1 VAAAEPDFAAE
12 GLLKGL
18 RGKQREARLELLCQL
33 HEAGVSL
40 EELKKAATEDRLALL
55 PVEMVLAR
63 EGKYSARE
71 IAEAT
76 GQDED
81 AMRRQRQA
89 LGLPW
94 VADPDAKVFTEDDLE
109 AARRARAFA
118 EAGFPEEATLEVSR
132 VIGEAMSRVAAA
144 IRNLVGER
152 LLRPGDTER
161 DVGLRYA
168 ELARETAPLLGPV
181 LEYVLNQHLVEQIRD
196 DVISRAELQAGEILP
211 DARDMAVCFA
221 DLSGFTRLGEAAA
234 VEEVG
239 AVAGRLAAL
248 ASEAAGGPV
257 RLVKTI
263 GDAAMLVS
271 PEPAALVEAA
281 LARRRSRG
289 RGRGLPAAP
298 RGHGARAR
306 RVARGRLVRP
316 HGQPRQPD
324 RGGGL
329 SEQRALRGRRAR
341 GRARGVPVV
350 GRRRASPQGGEAA
363 GAAVARATVG
373 AEGRGRRYLNRKISA
388 TLACPEGGRRVIH
401 SR

>member
-1 VAAAEPDFAAE
+1 VAADEPDFAAE

-18 RGKQREARLELLCQL
+18 RGKKREARLDLLRQL
-33 HEAGVSL
+33 HQAGVPL
-40 EELKKAATEDRLALL
+40 DELRKAAAEERLALL

-63 EGKYSARE
+63 EGRYSARG
-71 IAEAT
+71 IAEET
-76 GQDED
+76 GQDEE

-94 VADPDAKVFTEDDLE
+94 VPDPDAKVFTEADLD

-118 EAGFPEEATLEVSR
+118 EAGFSEDSTLEVSR

-144 IRNLVGER
+144 IRNLVAES
-152 LLRPGDTER
+152 LLQPGDTER

-168 ELARETAPLLGPV
+168 EVARETAPLLGPV

-196 DVISRAELQAGEILP
+196 DVISGAELQAGQILP

-221 DLSGFTRLGEAAA
+221 DLSGFTRLGEVAA

-248 ASEAAGGPV
+248 ASEVAGGPV

-271 PEPAALVEAA
+271 PEPAALVESA
-281 LARRRSRG
+281 LALVDAAEAEGEDFPQLHAGIALGPVVSRG
-289 RGRGLPAAP
+289 GDWYGHTVNLADRIAAIAWP
-298 RGHGARAR
+298 SSVLCDDAVHDAEPEEFRWSFAGERRLKGVKRPVRLWRAR
-306 RVARGRLVRP
+306 RLATE
-316 HGQPRQPD
+316 D
-324 RGGGL
+324 
-329 SEQRALRGRRAR
+329 EQT
-341 GRARGVPVV
+341 
-350 GRRRASPQGGEAA
+350 
-363 GAAVARATVG
+363 AT
-373 AEGRGRRYLNRKISA
+373 
-388 TLACPEGGRRVIH
+388 
-401 SR
+401 

>member
-1 VAAAEPDFAAE
+1 V
-12 GLLKGL
+12 
-18 RGKQREARLELLCQL
+18 EL
-33 HEAGVSL
+33 
-40 EELKKAATEDRLALL
+40 
-55 PVEMVLAR
+55 VLAR
-63 EGKYSARE
+63 EGKYSARD

-76 GQDED
+76 GQDEE

-94 VADPDAKVFTEDDLE
+94 VPDPDAKVFTEDDLE
-109 AARRARAFA
+109 SARRASAFA
-118 EAGFPEEATLEVSR
+118 EAGFSEEATLEVSR

-144 IRNLVGER
+144 IRNLVVQSH
-152 LLRPGDTER
+152 LRPGDTER

-211 DARDMAVCFA
+211 GAREMAVCFA
-221 DLSGFTRLGEAAA
+221 DLSDFTRLGEVAA

-271 PEPAALVEAA
+271 AEPAALVEAA
-281 LARRRSRG
+281 LALVDAAEAEGEDFPPLHAGVALGPVVSRG
-289 RGRGLPAAP
+289 GDWYGHTVNLASRIAAIAYP
-298 RGHGARAR
+298 TSVLCEDAVHEAASEAFRWSFAGERRLKGVKRPVRLWRAR
-306 RVARGRLVRP
+306 RLA
-316 HGQPRQPD
+316 PD
-324 RGGGL
+324 D
-329 SEQRALRGRRAR
+329 
-341 GRARGVPVV
+341 
-350 GRRRASPQGGEAA
+350 
-363 GAAVARATVG
+363 GAT
-373 AEGRGRRYLNRKISA
+373 
-388 TLACPEGGRRVIH
+388 
-401 SR
+401 

>member
-1 VAAAEPDFAAE
+1 VADEPDFAAE

-18 RGKQREARLELLCQL
+18 RGKQREDRLDLLRQL
-33 HEAGVSL
+33 HEGGAPL
-40 EELKKAATEDRLALL
+40 DELKKAAAEDRLALL

-63 EGKYSARE
+63 EAKYTARD

-76 GQDED
+76 GQDEQ

-94 VADPDAKVFTEDDLE
+94 GADPDAKVFTEDDLE

-152 LLRPGDTER
+152 ILQPGDTER

-181 LEYVLNQHLVEQIRD
+181 LEYVLNRHLVEQIRE
-196 DVISRAELQAGEILP
+196 DVISRAELQTGELLP
-211 DARDMAVCFA
+211 DAREMAVCFA
-221 DLSGFTRLGEAAA
+221 DLSDFTRLGEVAP

-248 ASEAAGGPV
+248 ASEVAGGPV

-271 PEPAALVEAA
+271 PEPPALVEAA
-281 LARRRSRG
+281 LSLVDAADAEGEDFPQLHAGVALGPVVSRG
-289 RGRGLPAAP
+289 GDWYGHTVNVASRIAAIARPASVLCEDAVHEAAP
-298 RGHGARAR
+298 EAFRWSFAGERRLKGVKRPVRLWRAR
-306 RVARGRLVRP
+306 RLDP
-316 HGQPRQPD
+316 ED
-324 RGGGL
+324 
-329 SEQRALRGRRAR
+329 E
-341 GRARGVPVV
+341 
-350 GRRRASPQGGEAA
+350 ET
-363 GAAVARATVG
+363 AT
-373 AEGRGRRYLNRKISA
+373 
-388 TLACPEGGRRVIH
+388 
-401 SR
+401 

>member
-1 VAAAEPDFAAE
+1 MADEPDFAAE

-18 RGKQREARLELLCQL
+18 RGRQREDRLELLRQL
-33 HEAGVSL
+33 HEAGAPL
-40 EELKKAATEDRLALL
+40 DELKKAAAEDRLALL
-55 PVEMVLAR
+55 PAEMVLAR
-63 EGKYSARE
+63 EAKYSARDV
-71 IAEAT
+71 AEAT
-76 GQDED
+76 GQDEQ

-94 VADPDAKVFTEDDLE
+94 VGDPDAKVFAEDDLE

-152 LLRPGDTER
+152 ILQPGDTER

-181 LEYVLNQHLVEQIRD
+181 LEYVLNRHLVEQIRD
-196 DVISRAELQAGEILP
+196 DVISRAELQTGELLP
-211 DARDMAVCFA
+211 DAREMAVCFA
-221 DLSGFTRLGEAAA
+221 DLSDFTRLGEVAP

-248 ASEAAGGPV
+248 ASEVAGGPV

-281 LARRRSRG
+281 LALVDAAEAEGEDFPQLHAGIALGPVVSRG
-289 RGRGLPAAP
+289 GDWYGHTVNLADRIAAIAWPSSVLCGDAAHEAAP
-298 RGHGARAR
+298 EAFRWSLAGER
-306 RVARGRLVRP
+306 RLKGVKRPVRLWRVRRLAP
-316 HGQPRQPD
+316 EDERT
-324 RGGGL
+324 
-329 SEQRALRGRRAR
+329 
-341 GRARGVPVV
+341 
-350 GRRRASPQGGEAA
+350 
-363 GAAVARATVG
+363 AT
-373 AEGRGRRYLNRKISA
+373 
-388 TLACPEGGRRVIH
+388 
-401 SR
+401 